1 MLAKLVSEAM
11 VCFVLFFCYRQ
22 TQRNIE
28 SKGNL
33 FCIHFIVVASGQQWY
48 LKWKGRSTL
57 VSKEILW
64 EGRVKAE
71 NIDKQCRIHCE
82 VDRFGIVLLV
92 Q

>member
-1 MLAKLVSEAM
+1 MLAKLISEAM
-11 VCFVLFFCYRQ
+11 FLGFFFATDRHKETENQ
-22 TQRNIE
+22 
-28 SKGNL
+28 KDNL

-48 LKWKGRSTL
+48 LKWEGRSTL

-64 EGRVKAE
+64 EGRVKAG
-71 NIDKQCRIHCE
+71 NIDKQCRLHCK